1 MINKDNI
8 EILYPGI
15 MVFRGGIKNPENL
28 IQKIEEY
35 GQWEPWYDVGQQIVF
50 NAGAAHFFR
59 DGFPTEEEWKKSRQE
74 KDSMTN
80 PVELKG
86 VLDELEGAFY
96 ESTKYYFEQYE
107 GKLDNWLH
115 GGSNILKYE
124 GRAAKEEEI
133 ANESKVTATKHDTTK
148 GAAGGTK
155 ELTLPFHTDFYQKDE
170 FEPGPKAEYT
180 VTIYLNDDYEGG
192 EIDYRIFNGKET
204 EVRLVD
210 GDLVAMDPAYGDIP
224 KIAYRPQAGDI
235 IIFPSR
241 PPFYHGVRRVQ
252 TGTKRFARMFWMSQL
267 EVK

>member
-15 MVFRGGIKNPENL
+15 MVFRGGIKDPYAL
-28 IQKIEEY
+28 IEKIEEY
-35 GQWEPWYDVGQQIVF
+35 GQWEPWYDVGKQILF
-50 NAGAAHFFR
+50 NIGSFHMFR
-59 DGFPTEEEWKKSRQE
+59 NGFPTDSEWNESKLKHEASI
-74 KDSMTN
+74 N
-80 PVELKG
+80 PIELKE
-86 VLDELEGAFY
+86 VIDILENAFY

-107 GKLDNWLH
+107 GKLDNWMH
-115 GGSNILKYE
+115 SGSNILKYE
-124 GRAAKEEEI
+124 GRAAKAEELS
-133 ANESKVTATKHDTTK
+133 NESKVTAAKHDTTT

-155 ELTLPFHTDFYQKDE
+155 ELTLPFHTDFYQADE
-170 FEPGPKAEYT
+170 FVEGPKAEYT

-210 GDLVAMDPAYGDIP
+210 GDLVAIDPSYGDIP

-252 TGTKRFARMFWMSQL
+252 TGTKRFVRMFWMSQL